1 MATAGDVFLKL
12 IFVMA
17 EIYASTVFVDRLFG
31 IPLDRKPL
39 YDPSKNFKCLDG
51 SASISF
57 DWVNDDYCDCQDG
70 SDEPG
75 TAACPNGF
83 FHCVNL
89 AAESKNIHSSWVNDG
104 ICDCCDGSDEWLGR
118 VKCPNICVEIGRKM
132 REELERKQA
141 IQREGNAI
149 RNQLV
154 KEAEQMKTEKKSKL
168 EAAMAEREAI
178 QASYDQARSKLNLI
192 YNSIIK
198 ILKIRMKK
206 LQKQRTKPEM
216 LNYKHGMVKPKFFC
230 MRIYIIFAEAKKLK
244 KEEERKFKAS
254 AAFKTLDVNQDGK
267 ITTDEMQL
275 RKEFDV
281 DEDGVVSVEEAN
293 IFLGNETEVEVDH
306 FISHIWDS
314 IEHTY
319 KSEVEEDSHDEE
331 KPAAPAEES
340 IAEIDSKLD
349 YRDAEAD
356 DLDAKELLQD
366 YENEESLEENIG
378 KEEKEFNTD
387 IFDSLP
393 QEELPDD
400 ENISYSNETQRLID
414 LAQAARSEF
423 YEIERK
429 VSQLDSDIRDIEDLL
444 NQDFG
449 PEDAFLPLNKQCFE
463 IKDAEYTYK
472 LCLFKDVYQ
481 ISLNGDHRVHL
492 GNWGRWLEK
501 TGGKLKQIYENGM
514 SCWNGPTRSAT
525 VIIQCGIE
533 NSLLSSS
540 EPSICEYV
548 LTFQSPAACDT
559 LPEHLNQEHEL

>member
-149 RNQLV
+149 RNLLV

-178 QASYDQARSKLNLI
+178 QASYDQARNKNEEASKAENEA
-192 YNSIIK
+192 
-198 ILKIRMKK
+198 RDAE
-206 LQKQRTKPEM
+206 LQAW
-216 LNYKHGMVKPKFFC
+216 N
-230 MRIYIIFAEAKKLK
+230 EAKKLK

-331 KPAAPAEES
+331 KPAALAEES

-387 IFDSLP
+387 IVMKNLLNFKKRYINKRIRKFDSLP

>member
-1 MATAGDVFLKL
+1 
-12 IFVMA
+12 
-17 EIYASTVFVDRLFG
+17 
-31 IPLDRKPL
+31 
-39 YDPSKNFKCLDG
+39 
-51 SASISF
+51 
-57 DWVNDDYCDCQDG
+57 
-70 SDEPG
+70 
-75 TAACPNGF
+75 
-83 FHCVNL
+83 
-89 AAESKNIHSSWVNDG
+89 
-104 ICDCCDGSDEWLGR
+104 
-118 VKCPNICVEIGRKM
+118 
-132 REELERKQA
+132 
-141 IQREGNAI
+141 
-149 RNQLV
+149 
-154 KEAEQMKTEKKSKL
+154 
-168 EAAMAEREAI
+168 MAEREAI
-178 QASYDQARSKLNLI
+178 QASYDQARNKNEEASKAENEA
-192 YNSIIK
+192 
-198 ILKIRMKK
+198 RDAE
-206 LQKQRTKPEM
+206 LQAW
-216 LNYKHGMVKPKFFC
+216 N
-230 MRIYIIFAEAKKLK
+230 EAKKLK

-387 IFDSLP
+387 IFKKRYINKRIRKFDSLP

-429 VSQLDSDIRDIEDLL
+429 ILKICLTKILAQKMPSYLSTNSALKSKMLNIRTSCKLGSL
-444 NQDFG
+444 VG
-449 PEDAFLPLNKQCFE
+449 
-463 IKDAEYTYK
+463 KDWRK
-472 LCLFKDVYQ
+472 
-481 ISLNGDHRVHL
+481 
-492 GNWGRWLEK
+492 
-501 TGGKLKQIYENGM
+501 
-514 SCWNGPTRSAT
+514 

>member
-178 QASYDQARSKLNLI
+178 QASYDQARNKNEEASKAENEA
-192 YNSIIK
+192 
-198 ILKIRMKK
+198 RDAE
-206 LQKQRTKPEM
+206 LQAW
-216 LNYKHGMVKPKFFC
+216 N
-230 MRIYIIFAEAKKLK
+230 EAKKLK

>member
-1 MATAGDVFLKL
+1 MATIGDVFLKL
-12 IFVMA
+12 IFVIA
-17 EIYASTVFVDRLFG
+17 EIHASAVFVDRLFG

-118 VKCPNICVEIGRKM
+118 VKCPNICEEMGRKM
-132 REELERKQA
+132 REELEKQQA

-149 RNQLV
+149 RNRLV

-168 EAAMAEREAI
+168 EAALAEREAI
-178 QASYDQARSKLNLI
+178 QASYDQARNTSDKNEEASKAENEA
-192 YNSIIK
+192 
-198 ILKIRMKK
+198 RDAE
-206 LQKQRTKPEM
+206 LQAW
-216 LNYKHGMVKPKFFC
+216 N
-230 MRIYIIFAEAKKLK
+230 EARKLK
-244 KEEERKFKAS
+244 KEEERKAKAS
-254 AAFKTLDVNQDGK
+254 VAFKTLDVNQDGK
-267 ITTDEMQL
+267 ITTDEIQL

-281 DEDGVVSVEEAN
+281 DEDGVVTVEEAN
-293 IFLGNETEVEVDH
+293 MFLGNETEVEVDY
-306 FISHIWDS
+306 FISHIWDA

-319 KSEVEEDSHDEE
+319 KPEVEEESHDEE
-331 KPAAPAEES
+331 KPAAPVEES
-340 IAEIDSKLD
+340 VAEMDAKLD

-356 DLDAKELLQD
+356 DLDAKWHKLQD
-366 YENEESLEENIG
+366 LNFM
-378 KEEKEFNTD
+378 K
-387 IFDSLP
+387 
-393 QEELPDD
+393 
-400 ENISYSNETQRLID
+400 SNEKYRNLIVI
-414 LAQAARSEF
+414 
-423 YEIERK
+423 Y
-429 VSQLDSDIRDIEDLL
+429 DIEDLL

-463 IKDAEYTYK
+463 IQDAEYTYK

-548 LTFQSPAACDT
+548 LTFQSPAACDI
-559 LPEHLNQEHEL
+559 LPESLNPEHEL

>member
-1 MATAGDVFLKL
+1 MATIGDVFLKL
-12 IFVMA
+12 IFVIA
-17 EIYASTVFVDRLFG
+17 EIHASTVIVDRLFG

-83 FHCVNL
+83 FHCINL

-149 RNQLV
+149 RNHLV

-168 EAAMAEREAI
+168 EAALAEREAI
-178 QASYDQARSKLNLI
+178 QASYDQARNKNEEASKAENEA
-192 YNSIIK
+192 
-198 ILKIRMKK
+198 RDAE
-206 LQKQRTKPEM
+206 LQAW
-216 LNYKHGMVKPKFFC
+216 N
-230 MRIYIIFAEAKKLK
+230 EARKLK
-244 KEEERKFKAS
+244 KEEERKSKAS
-254 AAFKTLDVNQDGK
+254 VAFKTLDVNQDGK

-293 IFLGNETEVEVDH
+293 MFLGNETEVEVDH
-306 FISHIWDS
+306 FVSHIWDT

-319 KSEVEEDSHDEE
+319 KPEVEEGSHDEE

-340 IAEIDSKLD
+340 IAEMDAKLD

-356 DLDAKELLQD
+356 DLDAK
-366 YENEESLEENIG
+366 
-378 KEEKEFNTD
+378 
-387 IFDSLP
+387 FDSLP
-393 QEELPDD
+393 QEDLPDD
-400 ENISYSNETQRLID
+400 ENISYSNETQQLIN
-414 LAQAARSEF
+414 LAQVARSEF

-525 VIIQCGIE
+525 VIIQCGVE

-540 EPSICEYV
+540 EPSICEYM

-559 LPEHLNQEHEL
+559 LPENLNHEHEL

>member
-1 MATAGDVFLKL
+1 MATIGDVFLKL
-12 IFVMA
+12 IFVIA
-17 EIYASTVFVDRLFG
+17 EIHASAVFVDRLFG

-118 VKCPNICVEIGRKM
+118 VKCPNICEEIGRKM
-132 REELERKQA
+132 REELEKQQA

-149 RNQLV
+149 RNRLV

-168 EAAMAEREAI
+168 EAALAEREAI
-178 QASYDQARSKLNLI
+178 QASYDQARNTSDKNEEASKAENEA
-192 YNSIIK
+192 
-198 ILKIRMKK
+198 RDAE
-206 LQKQRTKPEM
+206 LQAW
-216 LNYKHGMVKPKFFC
+216 N
-230 MRIYIIFAEAKKLK
+230 EARKLK
-244 KEEERKFKAS
+244 KEEERRAKAS
-254 AAFKTLDVNQDGK
+254 VAFKTLDVNQDGK

-281 DEDGVVSVEEAN
+281 DEDGVVTVEEAN
-293 IFLGNETEVEVDH
+293 MFLGNETEVEVDH
-306 FISHIWDS
+306 FISHIWDA

-319 KSEVEEDSHDEE
+319 KTEVEEESHDEE
-331 KPAAPAEES
+331 KPAAPVEES
-340 IAEIDSKLD
+340 VAEMDAKLD

-356 DLDAKELLQD
+356 DLDAK
-366 YENEESLEENIG
+366 
-378 KEEKEFNTD
+378 
-387 IFDSLP
+387 FDFLP
-393 QEELPDD
+393 QEDLPDD
-400 ENISYSNETQRLID
+400 ENISYSNETQQLID
-414 LAQAARSEF
+414 LAQVARSEF

-548 LTFQSPAACDT
+548 LTFQSPAACDI
-559 LPEHLNQEHEL
+559 LPENLNPEHEL

>member
-1 MATAGDVFLKL
+1 MATIGDVFLKL
-12 IFVMA
+12 IFVIA
-17 EIYASTVFVDRLFG
+17 EIHASAVFVDRLFG

-118 VKCPNICVEIGRKM
+118 VKCPNICEEMGRKM
-132 REELERKQA
+132 REELEKQQA

-149 RNQLV
+149 RNRLV

-168 EAAMAEREAI
+168 EAALAEREAI
-178 QASYDQARSKLNLI
+178 QASYDQARNKNEEASKAENEA
-192 YNSIIK
+192 
-198 ILKIRMKK
+198 RDAE
-206 LQKQRTKPEM
+206 LQAW
-216 LNYKHGMVKPKFFC
+216 N
-230 MRIYIIFAEAKKLK
+230 EARKLK
-244 KEEERKFKAS
+244 KEEERKAKAS
-254 AAFKTLDVNQDGK
+254 VAFKTLD
-267 ITTDEMQL
+267 L

-281 DEDGVVSVEEAN
+281 DEDGVVTVEEAN
-293 IFLGNETEVEVDH
+293 MFLGNETEVEVDY
-306 FISHIWDS
+306 FISHIWDA

-319 KSEVEEDSHDEE
+319 KPEVEEESHDEE
-331 KPAAPAEES
+331 KPAAPVEES
-340 IAEIDSKLD
+340 VAEMDAKLD

-356 DLDAKELLQD
+356 DLDAKELTQD
-366 YENEESLEENIG
+366 YENQESLEENIV
-378 KEEKEFNTD
+378 KEENEFNTD
-387 IFDSLP
+387 IFDFLP
-393 QEELPDD
+393 QEDLPDD
-400 ENISYSNETQRLID
+400 ENISYSNETQQLID
-414 LAQAARSEF
+414 LAQVARSEF

-481 ISLNGDHRVHL
+481 ISLNGDHRV
-492 GNWGRWLEK
+492 
-501 TGGKLKQIYENGM
+501 
-514 SCWNGPTRSAT
+514 
-525 VIIQCGIE
+525 IIQCGIE

-548 LTFQSPAACDT
+548 LTFQSPAACDI
-559 LPEHLNQEHEL
+559 LPESLNPEHEL

>member
-1 MATAGDVFLKL
+1 MATIGDVFLKL
-12 IFVMA
+12 IFVIA
-17 EIYASTVFVDRLFG
+17 EIHASAVFVDRLFG

-118 VKCPNICVEIGRKM
+118 VKCPNICEEIGRKM
-132 REELERKQA
+132 REELEKQQA

-149 RNQLV
+149 RNRLV
-154 KEAEQMKTEKKSKL
+154 KEAEQMKTEKKVIHSCQSKL
-168 EAAMAEREAI
+168 EAALAEREAI
-178 QASYDQARSKLNLI
+178 QASYDQARNKNEEASKAENEA
-192 YNSIIK
+192 
-198 ILKIRMKK
+198 RDAE
-206 LQKQRTKPEM
+206 LQAW
-216 LNYKHGMVKPKFFC
+216 N
-230 MRIYIIFAEAKKLK
+230 EARKLK
-244 KEEERKFKAS
+244 KEEERKAKAS
-254 AAFKTLDVNQDGK
+254 VAFKTLDVNQDGK
-267 ITTDEMQL
+267 ITTDEIQL

-281 DEDGVVSVEEAN
+281 DEDGVVTVEEAN
-293 IFLGNETEVEVDH
+293 MFLGNETEVEVDH
-306 FISHIWDS
+306 FISHIWDA

-319 KSEVEEDSHDEE
+319 KPEVEEESHDEE
-331 KPAAPAEES
+331 KPAAPVEES
-340 IAEIDSKLD
+340 VAEMDAKLD

-356 DLDAKELLQD
+356 DLDAKELTQD
-366 YENEESLEENIG
+366 YENQESLEENIV
-378 KEEKEFNTD
+378 KEENEFNTD
-387 IFDSLP
+387 IFKKRNINKRIRKFDFLP
-393 QEELPDD
+393 QEDLPDE
-400 ENISYSNETQRLID
+400 ENISYSNETQQLID
-414 LAQAARSEF
+414 LAQVARSEF

-449 PEDAFLPLNKQCFE
+449 PEDAFLPLSKQCFE

-548 LTFQSPAACDT
+548 LTFQSPAACDI
-559 LPEHLNQEHEL
+559 LPESLNPEHEL

>member
-178 QASYDQARSKLNLI
+178 QASYDQARNKNEEASKAENEA
-192 YNSIIK
+192 
-198 ILKIRMKK
+198 RDAE
-206 LQKQRTKPEM
+206 LQAW
-216 LNYKHGMVKPKFFC
+216 N
-230 MRIYIIFAEAKKLK
+230 EAKKLK

-356 DLDAKELLQD
+356 DLDAK
-366 YENEESLEENIG
+366 
-378 KEEKEFNTD
+378 
-387 IFDSLP
+387 FDSLP